1 MINSF
6 SGPYEFLSN
15 FYNCPV
21 TAWGITYR
29 SSEAAF
35 QAQKTKDEELKKGF
49 SILGPSQAKLK
60 GRTIE
65 LRKDW
70 ERIKDSVMYHVL
82 RYKFYQNKTLY
93 AKLMRTEDEELIEGN
108 WWHDNYWGD
117 CYCDKCKDIKGQ
129 NNLGK
134 MLMDLREEFRNS
146 KSQNLEKIY
155 DFQWKQEFTNQKSQD
170 LAWGGTIE

>member
-29 SSEAAF
+29 NSESAF
-35 QAQKTKDEELKKGF
+35 QAQKTKDEGIRKEF
-49 SILGPSQAKLK
+49 SNLNPSQGKLK
-60 GRTIE
+60 GRNIE
-65 LRKDW
+65 LREDW
-70 ERIKDSVMYHVL
+70 EEVKDSVMYHIL
-82 RYKFYQNKTLY
+82 RYKVYQNKDLFV
-93 AKLMRTEDEELIEGN
+93 KLMNTENEELIEGN

-134 MLMDLREEFRNS
+134 MLMDLREEFRNP
-146 KSQNLEKIY
+146 KLQDLEKIY
-155 DFQWKQEFTNQKSQD
+155 DFQW
-170 LAWGGTIE
+170 GGDTK

>member
-29 SSEAAF
+29 NSESAF
-35 QAQKTKDEELKKGF
+35 QAQKTKDEEIRKEF
-49 SILGPSQAKLK
+49 SNLNPSQGKLK
-60 GRTIE
+60 GRNIE
-65 LRKDW
+65 LREDW
-70 ERIKDSVMYHVL
+70 EYIKDDVMYHIL
-82 RYKFYQNKTLY
+82 RYKFYQNKNLFV
-93 AKLMRTEDEELIEGN
+93 KLMNTDNEELIEGN

-129 NNLGK
+129 NKLGK
-134 MLMDLREEFRNS
+134 MLMDLREEFRNP
-146 KSQNLEKIY
+146 KSQDLEKIY
-155 DFQWKQEFTNQKSQD
+155 DFQW
-170 LAWGGTIE
+170 GGDIK

>member
-29 SSEAAF
+29 NSESAF
-35 QAQKTKDEELKKGF
+35 QAQKTKDEEIRKEF
-49 SILGPSQAKLK
+49 SKLNPSQAKLK
-60 GRTIE
+60 GRNIE
-65 LRKDW
+65 LREDW
-70 ERIKDSVMYHVL
+70 EEVKDRVMYRIL
-82 RYKFYQNKTLY
+82 KNKFCQNKNLFI
-93 AKLMRTEDEELIEGN
+93 KLMNTGDEELIEGN

-129 NNLGK
+129 NKLGTLLMNLRDNFK
-134 MLMDLREEFRNS
+134 RVELPDY
-146 KSQNLEKIY
+146 KIIY
-155 DFQWKQEFTNQKSQD
+155 GYGCKWDGDIK
-170 LAWGGTIE
+170 

>member
-29 SSEAAF
+29 NSESAF
-35 QAQKTKDEELKKGF
+35 QAQKTKDEEIRKEF
-49 SILGPSQAKLK
+49 SNLNPSQGKLK
-60 GRTIE
+60 GRNIE
-65 LRKDW
+65 LREDW
-70 ERIKDSVMYHVL
+70 EEVKDSVMYRIL
-82 RYKFYQNKTLY
+82 KNKFCQNKNLFI
-93 AKLMRTEDEELIEGN
+93 KLMNTGDEELIEGN

-129 NNLGK
+129 NKLGTLLMNLRDNFK
-134 MLMDLREEFRNS
+134 RVESPDY
-146 KSQNLEKIY
+146 KTIY
-155 DFQWKQEFTNQKSQD
+155 CYDCK
-170 LAWGGTIE
+170 WGGDIK